1 MCSEFFILKKYTML
15 LIKDLTKSFVNS
27 QKEKSNIIN
36 IDNFEIN
43 AGQQIALNG
52 ESGSGKTTFLNLISG
67 IINADSGNII
77 IKDTDITK
85 LSESKTDRFRAKN
98 IGYIFQT
105 FNLLQGY
112 TALENVMIGMM
123 FSGSP
128 DKNISIKAL
137 DTVGLSGKINNKPS
151 ELSIGEQQRVSVAR
165 AIVNSPG
172 LILADEPT
180 ANLDRANSKTVIRL
194 IKDICSEKNIS
205 LLTVTH
211 DPLILEQ
218 FESVIEFSEI
228 NSPVK

>member
-180 ANLDRANSKTVIRL
+180 ANLDRANSKTVINL